1 MVANVLRCVQISL
14 ALGLL
19 ACGCQ
24 DGSSARSQAGAS
36 GAGAGGAGAGGALLL
51 GSGNDCVSQNAGGD
65 SGGVAPVSHSIPPF
79 SLFVCLHTRADGHQ
93 DAVFSWTHSALDNE
107 TIAIGRD
114 NMLAPGPEA
123 QGQPEAF
130 PAQSAGRFAAPLAEA
145 TLTWSMAG
153 QSITAS
159 ADSDTCTSEC
169 LGPPAG
175 PDFGQ
180 KDVCTDSCGD
190 GLCHEETCRA
200 CPSDC
205 DCSQLEPILDCV
217 GVTPDGRRYASF
229 GYRNSALQGAG
240 VALGGENHFLPGD
253 EIRAQPWS
261 FASGEHHDVLA
272 VMYEGTELSWTLGNA
287 TASVG
292 PDAPACASRCS
303 GCAPGVACVGNSCVA
318 SCGDGYCAGEDCD
331 TCPADCR
338 CPGNNVCYHGG
349 CASQPTCGI
358 EGECGTVLF
367 AGLHVECGDC
377 PDGSACV
384 LNVCR
389 PLCAAKAP

>member
-1 MVANVLRCVQISL
+1 
-14 ALGLL
+14 
-19 ACGCQ
+19 
-24 DGSSARSQAGAS
+24 
-36 GAGAGGAGAGGALLL
+36 
-51 GSGNDCVSQNAGGD
+51 
-65 SGGVAPVSHSIPPF
+65 
-79 SLFVCLHTRADGHQ
+79 
-93 DAVFSWTHSALDNE
+93 
-107 TIAIGRD
+107 
-114 NMLAPGPEA
+114 
-123 QGQPEAF
+123 
-130 PAQSAGRFAAPLAEA
+130 
-145 TLTWSMAG
+145 MAG

-159 ADSDTCTSEC
+159 AASDTCTGEC

-190 GLCHEETCRA
+190 GLCHEETCHG

-229 GYRNSALQGAG
+229 GYRNSAEQGAG
-240 VALGGENHFLPGD
+240 VALGVENHFFPGD
-253 EIRAQPWS
+253 ESRAQPWS

-287 TASVG
+287 TASVE
-292 PDAPACASRCS
+292 PDAPACASSCS

-318 SCGDGYCAGEDCD
+318 SCGDGYCAGEDCV

-349 CASQPTCGI
+349 CASQPRCGI
-358 EGECGTVLF
+358 DGECGTVLF
-367 AGLHVECGDC
+367 AGLRVECGDC

-389 PLCAAKAP
+389 PLCAANAP